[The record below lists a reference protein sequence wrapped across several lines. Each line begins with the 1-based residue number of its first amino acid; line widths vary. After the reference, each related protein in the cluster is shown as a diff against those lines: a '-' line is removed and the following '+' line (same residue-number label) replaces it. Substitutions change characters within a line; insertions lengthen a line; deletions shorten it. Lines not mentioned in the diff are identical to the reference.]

1 MTYHFVVGD
10 LAAKPLLDY
19 FAADDTADV
28 VVLKD
33 ILNLG
38 PLQKA
43 EGQSFSE
50 MRTAFWKQVI
60 ADEKQELNLG
70 DMERLLDVSRQMF
83 DDDSVR
89 ACIWIAPL
97 PADICVY
104 YWVLPYL
111 SKHGDRFTVINIA
124 GLPFLND
131 AGKLFFPKSIAEIS
145 VREVQKATKLARA
158 ISPSELEVDT
168 YEWKQL
174 QQQNAAIRVGAGGK
188 KLISHP
194 ENFYD
199 HLLTAQCT
207 PAFQKASKVIHN
219 AIGKDNAIPTG
230 DTYLYW
236 RLRTMAAEGS
246 IQLQEG
252 KSLKDLEVR
261 LHGQETSASNE

>member
-10 LAAKPLLDY
+10 MAAKPLQDY
-19 FAADDTADV
+19 FTTVEDAQV

-33 ILNLG
+33 ILNIG
-38 PLQKA
+38 PLQKN

-50 MRTAFWKQVI
+50 LRAAFWKEVI
-60 ADEKQELNLG
+60 ADEKQEVMVD
-70 DMERLLDVSRQMF
+70 DMERLLEVSRQMF

-89 ACIWIAPL
+89 ACIWMAPL
-97 PADICVY
+97 PADIAAY

-111 SKHGDRFTVINIA
+111 SKHGDRFSVINIA
-124 GLPFLND
+124 GLPFLSEG
-131 AGKLFFPKSIAEIS
+131 GKLFFPKSISELS

-158 ISPSELEVDT
+158 VSPSEFEVDT

-174 QQQNAAIRVGAGGK
+174 QQQNAPIRVGAGGK

-194 ENFYD
+194 VNFYD
-199 HLLTAQCT
+199 HLLLTHCT
-207 PAFQKASKVIHN
+207 PSFQKASKVVHN
-219 AIGKDNAIPTG
+219 AIGKDNSIPTG

-236 RLRTMAAEGS
+236 RLRSMAQDGN

-252 KSLKDLEVR
+252 KALKDLEVR
-261 LHGQETSASNE
+261 LHGQETTASNE